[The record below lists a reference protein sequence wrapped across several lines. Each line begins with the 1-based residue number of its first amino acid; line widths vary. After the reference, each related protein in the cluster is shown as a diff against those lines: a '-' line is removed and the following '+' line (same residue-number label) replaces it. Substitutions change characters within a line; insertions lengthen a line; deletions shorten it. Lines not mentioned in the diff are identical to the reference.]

1 MSSKVMSCKDS
12 IEKTKKHLRS
22 VLISE
27 KGGVALDRLEM
38 DYRELVGQSLPYQAL
53 GFHSTTALLEA
64 IPDVCSLQRRNG
76 TLMVVGLASSG
87 TAHILNMV
95 NRQGKKQ
102 QGRGGG
108 VKSLRGGGGRAAGQF
123 DGRSGQQNGGS
134 NSQHNG
140 CDGRAQ
146 GQGCMGST
154 EGVKT
159 SYGNPQQSGPG
170 GRGKLVRGNNP
181 SGNLNGSSGN
191 NSPGSRFPEKFPG
204 NGSSGNQPPG
214 KRPPCNK
221 LSGNN
226 FPGTLFPGNKFSG
239 TGPSGSGS
247 FGNWPPGNGPPGNRL
262 HGNELPSSIQ
272 DGKREALQLCKGRV
286 GNNEQRGAVLKSS
299 KSDTGREKPTFVF
312 GGNLSTVPSTSESRT
327 PVKTPANQAQPAHLK
342 KIPDLAKALQTAV
355 KETVSDSVLHTT
367 TNFKVGPNA
376 MMSNSETSPRTGSGG
391 QDQEERMKQLEQRV
405 GDLEQQ
411 LGEEKAAKETLLASV
426 ERALAGEG
434 VEATCSEFKLVRLI
448 QDFKTKIQRH
458 EQGEKAVYLDLN
470 GNETPAEGNA
480 AAKHCKSGSPNK
492 ARILHADMGIKARP
506 GEASNTAKQNPVA
519 FLPRALALNMG
530 NKGDL
535 RSVRRQ
541 KQEGPGVRG
550 NLSTTVSMEDKM
562 VEDKL
567 EEDKLM
573 EDKLLSKSAKSL
585 SCHPRSPDGRM
596 LA

>member
-1 MSSKVMSCKDS
+1 M
-12 IEKTKKHLRS
+12 
-22 VLISE
+22 
-27 KGGVALDRLEM
+27 
-38 DYRELVGQSLPYQAL
+38 
-53 GFHSTTALLEA
+53 
-64 IPDVCSLQRRNG
+64 
-76 TLMVVGLASSG
+76 
-87 TAHILNMV
+87 
-95 NRQGKKQ
+95 
-102 QGRGGG
+102 
-108 VKSLRGGGGRAAGQF
+108 KSLRGGGGRAAGQF

-226 FPGTLFPGNKFSG
+226 FPGTLFPDNKFSG

-247 FGNWPPGNGPPGNRL
+247 FGNRPPGNGPPGNRL

-367 TNFKVGPNA
+367 TNLKVGPNA
-376 MMSNSETSPRTGSGG
+376 ARLNSETMSRSGG
-391 QDQEERMKQLEQRV
+391 GGQHQEERMKQLEQRV
-405 GDLEQQ
+405 GYLEQQ
-411 LGEEKAAKETLLASV
+411 LVKEKAAKETLLASV
-426 ERALAGEG
+426 ERALLGEA
-434 VEATCSEFKLVRLI
+434 VEETCSELKLVRLI
-448 QDFKTKIQRH
+448 QDVRTKVLGH
-458 EQGEKAVYLDLN
+458 EQPGQMVSLDLN
-470 GNETPAEGNA
+470 GNETLAEGSSA
-480 AAKHCKSGSPNK
+480 TKYCKSGSPTFG
-492 ARILHADMGIKARP
+492 RILHADVGTKARL
-506 GEASNTAKQNPVA
+506 GEASNMVKQNPGVA
-519 FLPRALALNMG
+519 IIY
-530 NKGDL
+530 
-535 RSVRRQ
+535 
-541 KQEGPGVRG
+541 
-550 NLSTTVSMEDKM
+550 
-562 VEDKL
+562 
-567 EEDKLM
+567 
-573 EDKLLSKSAKSL
+573 
-585 SCHPRSPDGRM
+585 
-596 LA
+596 